1 MPATD
6 EEVEELVKHYDALNK
21 DERVIVLRLLRSMN
35 ARIQRT
41 GKPAMSR
48 GYAKCAE
55 CGEETLCY
63 SQRGVMRCAK
73 CRRAAAKG
81 GQ

>member
-6 EEVEELVKHYDALNK
+6 EEVEDLVKHFDALNK
-21 DERVIVLRLLRSMN
+21 DERTVVLRLLRTMSE
-35 ARIQRT
+35 RIQRT

-48 GYAKCAE
+48 GYAKCAG
-55 CGEETLCY
+55 CGVESICY
-63 SQRGVMRCAK
+63 SQRGIMRCDK

-81 GQ
+81 NQ